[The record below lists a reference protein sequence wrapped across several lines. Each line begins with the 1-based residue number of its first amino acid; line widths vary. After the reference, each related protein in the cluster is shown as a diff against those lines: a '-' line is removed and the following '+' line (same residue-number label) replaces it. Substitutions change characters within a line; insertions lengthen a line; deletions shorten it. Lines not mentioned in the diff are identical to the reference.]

1 MFQNV
6 NYNTENLTNPDP
18 MNLKEALALV
28 DKIVFEQTGQHLSDL
43 QEAILQGTIEHQA
56 YKQIAQD
63 FDCSEIHARKA
74 GAELWQILSE
84 ELGENVTKSNFGSAV
99 KRWHNSNI
107 LNFAKEVKVSDSF
120 NICPETR
127 HPPDTPPNSPSPN
140 QQTTNTTQP
149 PTQDLS
155 EMPQLGAFYSR
166 TTELDTLKTWILEQ
180 RRPLI
185 TLTGIGGIGKTRL
198 AVKLVRDIQNQ
209 FEYVIWY
216 SLETSPTLAE
226 LEAKLKQFF
235 SQSQQQNLSPIK
247 HFQNHRC
254 LVVLDDIHH
263 LFSSGDLAGK
273 YQPKHQK
280 YRSFFKQIENLSH
293 QSSFLLIGWE
303 PPRDFPQIKSKNPS
317 NNNPI
322 RTLQIAGLEPPAAK
336 QILKDCGLAES
347 DNSETLIRHYQGNPF
362 WLKSAANLIQ
372 ELGESLATELLENN
386 SILLPEDVK
395 DTVRQQRDRLSKTEQ
410 QILSLLATKNQPIS
424 LGKLL
429 ETAKIPSTDAVSALQ
444 SLGRRSLI
452 KKEKNL
458 YSLPVLLKQQVNL

>member
-1 MFQNV
+1 
-6 NYNTENLTNPDP
+6 

-28 DKIVFEQTGQHLSDL
+28 DKIVFEQTGQHLNDL
-43 QEAILQGTIEHQA
+43 QEAVLQGTIEHQA

-63 FDCSEIHARKA
+63 FDCSESNARKA

-84 ELGENVTKSNFGSAV
+84 ELGENVTKSNLGSAM

-107 LNFAKEVKVSDSF
+107 LNFAKEVRVSDSF
-120 NICPETR
+120 NICPEER

-166 TTELDTLKTWILEQ
+166 TTELHTLKTWILEQ

-235 SQSQQQNLSPIK
+235 SQSQQQNLPPIK

-254 LVVLDDIHH
+254 LIVLDDIHH
-263 LFSSGDLAGK
+263 LFSSGNFAGK
-273 YQPKHQK
+273 YQPERLE

-322 RTLQIAGLEPPAAK
+322 RTLQLPGLEPPAAM
-336 QILKDCGLAES
+336 QILQDCGLAES
-347 DNSETLIRHYQGNPF
+347 DYSETLIRHYQGNPF

-386 SILLPEDVK
+386 SVLLPENVK
-395 DTVRQQRDRLSKTEQ
+395 DTVRQQCDRLSKTEQ

-424 LGKLL
+424 LAKLL
-429 ETAKIPSTDAVSALQ
+429 ETAQIPSSNLVSALQ

-458 YSLPVLLKQQVNL
+458 YSLPAVLKQEMNL

>member
-1 MFQNV
+1 M
-6 NYNTENLTNPDP
+6 
-18 MNLKEALALV
+18 
-28 DKIVFEQTGQHLSDL
+28 
-43 QEAILQGTIEHQA
+43 
-56 YKQIAQD
+56 
-63 FDCSEIHARKA
+63 
-74 GAELWQILSE
+74 
-84 ELGENVTKSNFGSAV
+84 
-99 KRWHNSNI
+99 
-107 LNFAKEVKVSDSF
+107 
-120 NICPETR
+120 PE
-127 HPPDTPPNSPSPN
+127 
-140 QQTTNTTQP
+140 
-149 PTQDLS
+149 
-155 EMPQLGAFYSR
+155 LGAFYSR

-198 AVKLVRDIQNQ
+198 AVKLVRDIKNQ

-226 LEAKLKQFF
+226 LEDKLTEFF
-235 SQSQQQNLSPIK
+235 SQSQQQKLPSIK

-263 LFSSGDLAGK
+263 LFSSGDFAGK
-273 YQPKHQK
+273 YQQQHQK

-322 RTLQIAGLEPPAAK
+322 RTLQLAGLEPPAAME
-336 QILKDCGLAES
+336 ILKDCGLAES

-372 ELGESLATELLENN
+372 ELGESLANELLENN
-386 SILLPEDVK
+386 SVLLPEDVK
-395 DTVRQQRDRLSKTEQ
+395 DTVRQQCDRLSKTEQ

-424 LGKLL
+424 LAKLL
-429 ETAKIPSTDAVSALQ
+429 ETAQIPSSNLVNALQ

-458 YSLPVLLKQQVNL
+458 YSLPAVLKQEMNL

>member
-1 MFQNV
+1 
-6 NYNTENLTNPDP
+6 

-28 DKIVFEQTGQHLSDL
+28 DKIVFEQTGKHLNDL
-43 QEAILQGTIEHQA
+43 QEAVLQGTIEHQA

-63 FDCSEIHARKA
+63 FDCSESNARKA

-84 ELGENVTKSNFGSAV
+84 GLGESVTKSNLGSAM
-99 KRWHNSNI
+99 KRWHNSI
-107 LNFAKEVKVSDSF
+107 LNFGQDVIVSDSF
-120 NICPETR
+120 NTCPEGR
-127 HPPDTPPNSPSPN
+127 HPPDTPPNSPSPDR
-140 QQTTNTTQP
+140 QTTNTAQP

-155 EMPQLGAFYSR
+155 EMPELGAFYSR

-198 AVKLVRDIQNQ
+198 AVKLVRDIKNQ

-226 LEAKLKQFF
+226 LEDKLTEFF
-235 SQSQQQNLSPIK
+235 SQSQQQKLPSIK

-263 LFSSGDLAGK
+263 LFSSGDFAGK
-273 YQPKHQK
+273 YQQQHQK

-322 RTLQIAGLEPPAAK
+322 RTLQLAGLEPPAAME
-336 QILKDCGLAES
+336 ILKDCGLAES

-372 ELGESLATELLENN
+372 ELGESLANELLENN
-386 SILLPEDVK
+386 SVLLPEDVK
-395 DTVRQQRDRLSKTEQ
+395 DTVRQQCDRLSKTEQ

-424 LGKLL
+424 LAKLL
-429 ETAKIPSTDAVSALQ
+429 ETAQIPSSNLVNALQ

-458 YSLPVLLKQQVNL
+458 YSLPAVLKQEMNL

>member
-1 MFQNV
+1 
-6 NYNTENLTNPDP
+6 
-18 MNLKEALALV
+18 MNLKQALALV
-28 DKIVFEQTGQHLSDL
+28 DKIVFEQTGQHLNDL
-43 QEAILQGTIEHQA
+43 QEAVLQGTIEHQA

-63 FDCSEIHARKA
+63 FDCSESNARKT

-84 ELGENVTKSNFGSAV
+84 ELGENVTKSNLGSAM

-107 LNFAKEVKVSDSF
+107 LNFAQNVSDSF
-120 NICPETR
+120 NICPEGR
-127 HPPDTPPNSPSPN
+127 HPPDTSPNSPSPN

-166 TTELDTLKTWILEQ
+166 TSELDTLKTWILEQ

-185 TLTGIGGIGKTRL
+185 SLTGIGGIGKTRL
-198 AVKLVRDIQNQ
+198 AVQLVRQIKNQ

-235 SQSQQQNLSPIK
+235 SQSQQQNLPPIK
-247 HFQNHRC
+247 HFQKHRC
-254 LVVLDDIHH
+254 LVILDDIHH

-273 YQPKHQK
+273 YQLKHQK

-293 QSSFLLIGWE
+293 QSCFLLIGWE
-303 PPRDFPQIKSKNPS
+303 PPREFPLVTSKNT
-317 NNNPI
+317 PI
-322 RTLQIAGLEPPAAK
+322 CTLKLASLELSAGLQILR
-336 QILKDCGLAES
+336 DCGLAES

-362 WLKSAANLIQ
+362 WLKSVAHFIK
-372 ELGESLATELLENN
+372 EVGESVVTELLENN
-386 SILLPEDVK
+386 SVLLPEDLK
-395 DTVRQQRDRLSKTEQ
+395 DILQQQRDRLSKTEQ

-424 LGKLL
+424 LAKLL
-429 ETAKIPSTDAVSALQ
+429 ETAQIPSSNLVSALQ
-444 SLGRRSLI
+444 SLCRRSFI

-458 YSLPVLLKQQVNL
+458 YTLPVVLKQQVEVLSRNCH